1 MLCAVANWLEG
12 ISGSADH
19 GREDVSRPEIGAAGS
34 EEEEDGGARDSSEL
48 EEGGKRDA
56 SGF

>member
-1 MLCAVANWLEG
+1 LLCAVANWLEG

-34 EEEEDGGARDSSEL
+34 DEDNGARESSEL